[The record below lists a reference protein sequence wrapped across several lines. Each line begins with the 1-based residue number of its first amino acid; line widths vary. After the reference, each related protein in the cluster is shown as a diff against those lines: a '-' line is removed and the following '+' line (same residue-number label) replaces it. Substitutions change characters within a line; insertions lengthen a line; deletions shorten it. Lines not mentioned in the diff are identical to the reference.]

1 MRITGARNLRLTI
14 CLSSL
19 FASMLP
25 MALAAQAKPGQAGT
39 FNLFKEVS
47 DKKGVIVW
55 KDAPPSALPQDVCN
69 ILQVCAGA
77 IKFIAI
83 PPATE
88 NGQRVGRALYL
99 AEDSKKNTLVVLE
112 RQTAGDVYF
121 FLLSPDG
128 NVQKAAYLDLAAPVK
143 QWVSMGSSLAKPRFD
158 QDKMV
163 WHEYVLKL
171 GAPAPAQQGN

>member
-1 MRITGARNLRLTI
+1 VNNTGVRSLSFAV
-14 CLSSL
+14 CLSFL
-19 FASMLP
+19 FASTLP
-25 MALAAQAKPGQAGT
+25 MAFGAQTKPAGT

-55 KDAPPSALPQDVCN
+55 RDAPPSALPQDVCN
-69 ILQVCAGA
+69 ILQVCMGS
-77 IKFIAI
+77 IKFIAT

-99 AEDSKKNTLVVLE
+99 AEGPNKTNLVVLE
-112 RQTAGDVYF
+112 RQTASDVYF

-128 NVQKAAYLDLAAPVK
+128 NLQKAAYLDVAAPVR
-143 QWVSMGSSLAKPRFD
+143 QWVSMGVSLAKPRFD
-158 QDKMV
+158 QDKVV
-163 WHEYVLKL
+163 WHDYVLKL